1 MIKNISRYIK
11 LKKLVI
17 QLVNFLRNDQI
28 ILRIKIED
36 SKIDSH
42 RTKQE
47 VIIKN
52 LNKNGL
58 LIIGN
63 AILMTWS
70 AKGIMQFELIFK

>member
-63 AILMTWS
+63 AILMT
-70 AKGIMQFELIFK
+70 